1 MAHTQ
6 KQEGKFF
13 RRGGKRRKPKE
24 VPAPLEI
31 YVAIDEFGNIHD
43 SSKHKD
49 AIDTQIA
56 FMKKTFKIALSC
68 VPYTRKK

>member
-6 KQEGKFF
+6 SQEGKFF
-13 RRGGKRRKPKE
+13 RRGGKRRTPKK
-24 VPAPLEI
+24 VNAPQEI
-31 YVAIDEFGNIHD
+31 YVAVDEYGNLHD

-56 FMKKTFKIALSC
+56 FMKKTFKVVLSC
-68 VPYTRKK
+68 VTYTRKD